1 MSHYDF
7 APRFEQ
13 LYQKAVDRYG
23 QGARQATGLFDAAEA
38 AWLAANGISPQHLF
52 DYAEDQANYGE
63 PGLANAIAI
72 ETLRRNHFINVQH
85 GRPTG
90 TVLDPATMPAKS
102 DAVDGI
108 AWLPRLLPKA
118 RAKLR
123 GELPPSLMYGCGGDR
138 AFFREHD
145 ICPAEFLDL
154 ISRHPDSDAPIIAWV
169 KARLV
174 ARG

>member
-13 LYQKAVDRYG
+13 LYQKAVARYG

-38 AWLAANGISPQHLF
+38 AWLAANGITPQHLF

-102 DAVDGI
+102 MA
-108 AWLPRLLPKA
+108 ASTP
-118 RAKLR
+118 
-123 GELPPSLMYGCGGDR
+123 ELPPPITAVRLPLNKGPSQCGQ
-138 AFFREHD
+138 
-145 ICPAEFLDL
+145 
-154 ISRHPDSDAPIIAWV
+154 
-169 KARLV
+169 
-174 ARG
+174 